1 MERGQICMETKTWNR
16 DGFAGFI
23 VLGLLALAVALMTT
37 ELLRRDIVF
46 YGLSILWVQTVVT
59 VLLFLVFFS
68 SVLLIG
74 IFSLPAFRSKR
85 KRLAIPFGILT
96 VLLGFFLILILLS
109 VFSDP
114 SSMSLIPVLALT
126 TLVVTMIAFFVYYR
140 ANIRTRVP
148 AIALILHAGCFATLI
163 AVYIVDRISY
173 GVPSSVCGASLLGD
187 LPSILSYALGI
198 SALFVL
204 LFFIKPNPLPDQ
216 ADTVTD
222 KPAETVPAQ

>member
-1 MERGQICMETKTWNR
+1 METKTWNR

-37 ELLRRDIVF
+37 ELQRRDIVV
-46 YGLSILWVQTVVT
+46 YGLSILWVETVVT
-59 VLLFLVFFS
+59 VLFFFLFFS

-126 TLVVTMIAFFVYYR
+126 SLVVTMIAFLCTTV
-140 ANIRTRVP
+140 RTSELAFPQSR
-148 AIALILHAGCFATLI
+148 
-163 AVYIVDRISY
+163 
-173 GVPSSVCGASLLGD
+173 SS
-187 LPSILSYALGI
+187 
-198 SALFVL
+198 FM
-204 LFFIKPNPLPDQ
+204 PDVSQ
-216 ADTVTD
+216 H
-222 KPAETVPAQ
+222 